1 MTREQW
7 AAASPGTSYSSH
19 VGCGGMGDRMF
30 NVLVLGGLALVGCG
44 GSVATQRD
52 GDNRQAGDA
61 ASGNGGSAPSG
72 AAVGEGGASD
82 VASPITLSPRDAGY
96 IGFPNEAP
104 PPPPPPPAE
113 DASSDA
119 SSALDGYAD
128 AAVGLPPCG
137 GVPCEAP
144 Q

>member
-1 MTREQW
+1 
-7 AAASPGTSYSSH
+7 
-19 VGCGGMGDRMF
+19 MF

-44 GSVATQRD
+44 GSVATQR
-52 GDNRQAGDA
+52 GDENRQADDA
-61 ASGNGGSAPSG
+61 ASGNGGSAQVG
-72 AAVGEGGASD
+72 LAVTEGGAGD
-82 VASPITLSPRDAGY
+82 GASPLTLSPRDAGY
-96 IGFPNEAP
+96 FGFPNEAP

-119 SSALDGYAD
+119 SSALDGYVD

>member
-1 MTREQW
+1 
-7 AAASPGTSYSSH
+7 
-19 VGCGGMGDRMF
+19 MF

-44 GSVATQRD
+44 GSVATER
-52 GDNRQAGDA
+52 GEDNRQAGDA
-61 ASGNGGSAPSG
+61 ASGRGGTAANG
-72 AAVGEGGASD
+72 AAVGEAGAQDAARPS
-82 VASPITLSPRDAGY
+82 ALSPRDAGY

-113 DASSDA
+113 DASSSDV

-128 AAVGLPPCG
+128 ATVGLPPCG